1 MKIMKME
8 RIINF
13 EKLVSQ
19 ETSGWLEKAK
29 WRQENQAWLEKSALI
44 AIKILRAINDQGSS
58 QKKLADKMEVS
69 AQYINKIVKGS
80 ENLSLETIS
89 KLETALGIQLIE
101 VVGFSS
107 SINYEIPES
116 VQPEIIVSSE
126 IMNILLENKFY
137 GGDNKL
143 NSGEYESFVKAA

>member
-1 MKIMKME
+1 MKTEK
-8 RIINF
+8 IINF

-19 ETSGWLEKAK
+19 EKSGWLEKAK

-44 AIKILRAINDQGSS
+44 ALKILRAISDQGSS
-58 QKKLADKMEVS
+58 QRKLADKMEVS

-89 KLETALGIQLIE
+89 KLEMALGIQLIE

-107 SINYEIPES
+107 FVSYEIPES
-116 VQPEIIVSSE
+116 IQPEVSRSAE
-126 IMNILLENKFY
+126 IKDDLPLEV
-137 GGDNKL
+137 
-143 NSGEYESFVKAA
+143 ESYACPTDSYSLAA

>member
-1 MKIMKME
+1 MKTE

-19 ETSGWLEKAK
+19 EKSGWLEKAK

-44 AIKILRAINDQGSS
+44 ALKILRAISDQGSS
-58 QKKLADKMEVS
+58 QRKLADKMEVS

-89 KLETALGIQLIE
+89 KLEMALGIQLIE

-107 SINYEIPES
+107 FVSYEIPKS
-116 VQPEIIVSSE
+116 IQPEVSRSAE
-126 IMNILLENKFY
+126 IKDDLPLEV
-137 GGDNKL
+137 
-143 NSGEYESFVKAA
+143 ESYACPTDSYSLAA

>member
-44 AIKILRAINDQGSS
+44 ALKILRAISDQGSS
-58 QKKLADKMEVS
+58 QRKLAYKMEVS

-89 KLETALGIQLIE
+89 KLEMALGIQLIE

-107 SINYEIPES
+107 FVSYEIPES
-116 VQPEIIVSSE
+116 IQPEVSRSAE
-126 IMNILLENKFY
+126 IKDDLPLEV
-137 GGDNKL
+137 
-143 NSGEYESFVKAA
+143 ESYACPTDSYSLAA

>member
-1 MKIMKME
+1 MKTE

-19 ETSGWLEKAK
+19 EKSGWLEKAK

-44 AIKILRAINDQGSS
+44 ALKILRAISDQGSS
-58 QKKLADKMEVS
+58 QRKLADKMEVS

-89 KLETALGIQLIE
+89 KLEMALGIQLIE

-107 SINYEIPES
+107 FVSYEIPES
-116 VQPEIIVSSE
+116 IQPEVSRSAE
-126 IMNILLENKFY
+126 IKDDLPLEV
-137 GGDNKL
+137 
-143 NSGEYESFVKAA
+143 ESYACPTDSYSLAA